1 MKKAIYNPTK
11 TLCYWLLA
19 FSILPASCVEDLDNS
34 QGLTANGQTPIT
46 FTVDD
51 TQDWTEM
58 NGEQA
63 AMQQGTV
70 ALPQQAGTRA
80 YILKSV
86 TRGIDKPVTRAIAQ
100 TDVQDNFGVSGYYY
114 SGSGNLIATTKAE
127 FFNVEATKSN
137 NSWTLATPQYWP
149 SAGQVAAFYAYAPY
163 QSSGTGDGIT
173 LSSDTGAP
181 YIDYVVP
188 TNPENQ
194 KDLMFAASR
203 PREWDR
209 GVTAVLQFRHALTC
223 IKFKLGDNFVT
234 GKKIKVIRLKNVIGR
249 GRFTPDYT
257 DPCWTLGSAHED
269 TMSFSA
275 INLNFEI
282 SNANRGKQIVPEDG
296 DANYST
302 FMMIPQT
309 LSANNQLVVV
319 EFDDGGEPLQA
330 QLTGTWEA
338 GTTVTYTLSGEPST
352 LKYILE
358 VGSATASHNGGE
370 SSMFVTSY
378 RQQVNNPDVK
388 EPVEWRVTGY
398 SVDGGATFT
407 KEKPQSANWAAVY
420 GTAGTG
426 SLTYESFQVGFRP
439 QTAVGTAAA
448 IADANA
454 DNAAQKALMQGN
466 GVRGGTDNYVDLS
479 KTNLSGYPTLR
490 NTANCYIVNA
500 PGYYKIPLVYGNAIK
515 NGQLNTVAVSGSPH
529 VDYKNASIS
538 ASEPYIYNSGTP
550 GDAILIW
557 EDTPAQ
563 LISTIGLDD
572 SKEYL
577 QFYIPYDNIQQGNA
591 LVAVRDTEGTI
602 MWSWHIWV
610 TALDVLATIDTY
622 SGTHQLYR
630 IMPVNLGWCS
640 TGGSQLEYASRD
652 LILRIEQTGGETAFL
667 HISQYAS
674 KHYESSERGN
684 HPYFQWGRKDPLR
697 PGVVNGTGGSATA
710 SDKVLRQSSGYTY
723 STQAGPV
730 DFYWSISHPYLFIT
744 RADATWVTAATHY
757 PNVWSANATAGLPNV
772 NTKPIKT
779 IYDPCPVGFHIP
791 DANFMVGQT
800 NYGSFDCGWHFY
812 TDQTNT
818 KSFFMPAAG
827 CRDSRT
833 GDLWSPNHNTEN
845 FYWSANMGT
854 ISGYYLR
861 IAKTTFL
868 TAQANGWEGWAMPE
882 RPEAE

>member
-1 MKKAIYNPTK
+1 MKKAIYIPTK
-11 TLCYWLLA
+11 SLCYWLLA
-19 FSILPASCVEDLDNS
+19 FSIPASCVEDLDNS
-34 QGLTANGQTPIT
+34 QELTANGQTPIT

-86 TRGIDKPVTRAIAQ
+86 TKGIDKPVTRAIAQ

-114 SGSGNLIATTKAE
+114 SGSGNLTTKAE

-282 SNANRGKQIVPEDG
+282 SNANRGKQIVPEGG

-338 GTTVTYTLSGEPST
+338 GTTVTYTLSGEPGT
-352 LKYILE
+352 LKYVLE

-439 QTAVGTAAA
+439 QTAVGTAAT
-448 IADANA
+448 ITDANA
-454 DNAAQKALMQGN
+454 DNAAQKTLMQSN
-466 GVRGGTDNYVDLS
+466 GVRGGADNYVDLS
-479 KTNLSGYPTLR
+479 KTNLAGYPTLR

-563 LISTIGLDD
+563 LISTIGLDG

-591 LVAVRDTEGTI
+591 LIAVRDTEGTI

-640 TGGSQLEYASRD
+640 TGGSQLEYAARN

-667 HISQYAS
+667 HLSQYAS

-684 HPYFQWGRKDPLR
+684 NPYYQWGRKDPMK
-697 PGVVNGTGGSATA
+697 PGIISGTGNNATV
-710 SDKVLRQSSGYTY
+710 SDKALRQPNGYTY

-730 DFYWSISHPYLFIT
+730 DYYWSISHPNLFVT
-744 RADATWVTAATHY
+744 YGGKWVTAATHY
-757 PNVWSANATAGLPNV
+757 PNVWSANATAGLPGV

-800 NYGSFDCGWHFY
+800 YYGTYNCGYHFY

-818 KSFFMPAAG
+818 KSFFMPSLGSIDGSTAKWWQPQE
-827 CRDSRT
+827 S
-833 GDLWSPNHNTEN
+833 EN
-845 FYWSANMGT
+845 FYWLANMTDATGA
-854 ISGYYLR
+854 YYLR
-861 IAKTTFL
+861 
-868 TAQANGWEGWAMPE
+868 TAANSFAPASGKGWEAYAMHE